1 MLLMIITK
9 ILKNKESTDNSIR
22 SNNES
27 SNHINKNNNKND
39 NNSKKRNI
47 EKTNVVP
54 LQATCIRWIGKLLIN
69 FDMQSDISLFY

>member
-1 MLLMIITK
+1 MLITIMLLMIITK

-39 NNSKKRNI
+39 NNSKKRNRKNKRSTFTGHLHSLNR
-47 EKTNVVP
+47 KT
-54 LQATCIRWIGKLLIN
+54 LDK
-69 FDMQSDISLFY
+69 F